1 MQYFLL
7 IGFSVLLLVLL
18 RCFSVITQKHCKPK
32 KEKVKPEP
40 ATWDIEAEPLLKE
53 DVDSIEKGGKKR
65 RYVQFADPIAH
76 TLGRNQGSNIVGN
89 SSKPET
95 RRKRQLR
102 QLIKTSDNSAKAA
115 VHTSNAVVEEQ
126 EVDHLKQIEDG
137 SGYTKLKIVFL
148 NNSGEDLELMYKTEA
163 TEEDISFGTLQPS
176 GTIMFNSYV
185 GHTWYSRNPKTL
197 KMLQTI
203 VVVGSCTEY
212 VFLPVDQLV
221 SKARKRHKSRIRFEQ
236 SYLKRTGRPWINV
249 YPRPEGVSHHMY
261 MPRSTAVRYQ
271 ITTSAVYSE
280 PISSN
285 PTKQELKEW
294 KMQMAKKPN
303 IVLTLHTKA
312 LSPRVF
318 LVPSFLSKFE
328 CESIIREASG
338 LLEPSLVTDK
348 GKQTKQ
354 VRNSW
359 TAWIKREDSSVL
371 KQVYD
376 RVADVCQMPRSQCRA
391 SKSAEPLQ
399 VVRYKPNQYYNEHV
413 DFLTPSFYPDCPEVQ
428 RGNNRFATFLLY
440 LRVSKGP
447 GGHTYFPYARN
458 NHSGGAGPGSE
469 GLKLKPKQGSA
480 VVFYSM
486 LPDGNLDERSL
497 HAGTPVQKGEKWIAN
512 VFLWDPIW
520 K

>member
-1 MQYFLL
+1 MLL
-7 IGFSVLLLVLL
+7 ILL
-18 RCFSVITQKHCKPK
+18 RCFSVITQKLCKPEK
-32 KEKVKPEP
+32 AKVKPEP
-40 ATWDIEAEPLLKE
+40 ATRDIEGEPLLKE
-53 DVDSIEKGGKKR
+53 DVDSVEKSGKKR

-76 TLGRNQGSNIVGN
+76 TLGRNQVSSNIVGK
-89 SSKPET
+89 SSKPDAGS
-95 RRKRQLR
+95 RALVKGDRQML
-102 QLIKTSDNSAKAA
+102 KTSDSSAKA
-115 VHTSNAVVEEQ
+115 VLETTAVVEQ
-126 EVDHLKQIEDG
+126 EEDHLKQIEDG

-148 NNSGEDLELMYKTEA
+148 NKSGEDIELMYKTEA
-163 TEEDISFGTLQPS
+163 TEEDISFGTLEPS
-176 GTIMFNSYV
+176 NTIMFNSYV
-185 GHTWYSRNPKTL
+185 GHTWYSRNPETL

-203 VVVGSCTEY
+203 VVVGHCTQY
-212 VFLPVDQLV
+212 VFLPVDQLA
-221 SKARKRHKSRIRFEQ
+221 SKARKRHKSKIRFEQ
-236 SYLKRTGRPWINV
+236 NYLKRTGRPWINV
-249 YPRPEGVSHHMY
+249 YPRPKGVSHHMY
-261 MPRSTAVRYQ
+261 MPRYTSVRYQ

-280 PISSN
+280 PLPIN
-285 PTKQELKEW
+285 PTKEDIDRW
-294 KMQMAKKPN
+294 KIEMDRKPN

-318 LVPSFLSKFE
+318 LVPSFLSKLE
-328 CESIIREASG
+328 CETIIREASG

-348 GKQTKQ
+348 GHETKQ

-359 TAWIKREDSSVL
+359 TAWLKRENNL
-371 KQVYD
+371 IIQQVYD
-376 RVADVCQMPRSQCRA
+376 RVADVCQMPRSQCR
-391 SKSAEPLQ
+391 STKSAEPLQ

-413 DFLTPSFYPDCPEVQ
+413 DYLTPSFYPHCPEVQ

-440 LRVSKGP
+440 LRVSRGP

-458 NHSGGAGPGSE
+458 NLGNETGPGSE

-512 VFLWDPIW
+512 IFLWDPIW